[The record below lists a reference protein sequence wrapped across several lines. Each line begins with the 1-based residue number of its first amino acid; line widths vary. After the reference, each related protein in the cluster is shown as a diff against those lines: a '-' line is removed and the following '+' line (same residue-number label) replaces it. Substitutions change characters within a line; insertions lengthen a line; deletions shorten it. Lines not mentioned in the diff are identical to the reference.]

1 MPRSRRTSSWT
12 STFYIQF
19 LAASS
24 SIHSRKA
31 QEAPI
36 LPETLVCDCVATAE
50 HVLTTSD
57 TYLRIDVKLS
67 ASPNVTAN
75 AQVFAHLK
83 PSIEFGL
90 SLAGHDTGL
99 YLELDTYAE
108 LDLSLTAASG
118 SGSTDGSNLTSTSAG
133 GCVDIF
139 TGLSVNAGADADLL
153 GLFSADDKV
162 VLYDKSF
169 DLYKACFE
177 NGYQPGRRHLVYRAR
192 GCHGRR
198 VPLSLFEQN
207 LRKDH
212 HHVQP
217 QSEANGAV
225 IAVAAASASQNLK
238 SGKGFSCP
246 RSPMKGLPPIVS
258 QKVNA
263 TR

>member
-1 MPRSRRTSSWT
+1 M
-12 STFYIQF
+12 
-19 LAASS
+19 
-24 SIHSRKA
+24 
-31 QEAPI
+31 
-36 LPETLVCDCVATAE
+36 ATAE
-50 HVLTTSD
+50 HVLTSSH
-57 TYLRIDVKLS
+57 TYLHIDVKLS
-67 ASPNVTAN
+67 ASPSLTAN
-75 AQVFAHLK
+75 AQVSAHLK

-90 SLAGHDTGL
+90 SLAGHNTDI

-108 LDLSLTAASG
+108 LDLSPTAAASRSTSTNG
-118 SGSTDGSNLTSTSAG
+118 SISTSTSAG